1 MMSEMGKKRNIKI
14 FSAVIAAIFVFSIA
28 GLAIMQTGNPVNAAP
43 SSNIGVV
50 DTSKIITPDNQDA
63 VEVQKQLQQAEE
75 DMQKQFEQQSANM
88 DDQQKQELFQKMQ
101 GELTTKRQELFKGL
115 KDKVDTAVG
124 NVAQTKGLS
133 LVERRSL
140 WRHGYHRSG
149 YERTEPEFE
158 CFLQQHQQQSVRSS
172 YETDICGSRCRG
184 SLRLPLGRLVVFQ
197 PSGSIRASGSSDAGL
212 CLCRLG
218 TRRHEPSA
226 LQRVSPVRTG
236 IQCHGCPISV

>member
-14 FSAVIAAIFVFSIA
+14 CSAVIAAIFVFSIA

-133 LVERRSL
+133 LVVEK
-140 WRHGYHRSG
+140 
-149 YERTEPEFE
+149 
-158 CFLQQHQQQSVRSS
+158 SVVL
-172 YETDICGSRCRG
+172 YGGTDITDQVTKELNQNS
-184 SLRLPLGRLVVFQ
+184 S
-197 PSGSIRASGSSDAGL
+197 ASSSS
-212 CLCRLG
+212 
-218 TRRHEPSA
+218 TSNN
-226 LQRVSPVRTG
+226 Q
-236 IQCHGCPISV
+236 